1 MSSFELKESPIKNL
15 ILFKRFSKWKRKI
28 KKIEKNFPEIKSL
41 RTESSLQKQE
51 KEELKE
57 CTFHPKINLSSSTRN
72 FKNKKTIDNDSDTS
86 VYKRL
91 YSNFKQYNQKKE
103 LKKKEKE
110 DFLNKE
116 ISFSPKV
123 NKSFKSNSNSIS
135 TKNFD
140 ERLKYYKER
149 RNKNI
154 EKLEDMM
161 KKDEQEKYTFQP
173 QLNKN
178 RGRSRN
184 KEEII
189 KKKEEEEEKP
199 KPKKK
204 FRY

>member
-72 FKNKKTIDNDSDTS
+72 FKNKKTIDNDNDTS

-91 YSNFKQYNQKKE
+91 YSNFKLYNQKKE
-103 LKKKEKE
+103 MKKKEKE

-140 ERLKYYKER
+140 ERLKYYNER

-161 KKDEQEKYTFQP
+161 KKYEQEKYTFQP
-173 QLNKN
+173 QLNF
-178 RGRSRN
+178 RTYCQTHPQ
-184 KEEII
+184 
-189 KKKEEEEEKP
+189 EK
-199 KPKKK
+199 
-204 FRY
+204 